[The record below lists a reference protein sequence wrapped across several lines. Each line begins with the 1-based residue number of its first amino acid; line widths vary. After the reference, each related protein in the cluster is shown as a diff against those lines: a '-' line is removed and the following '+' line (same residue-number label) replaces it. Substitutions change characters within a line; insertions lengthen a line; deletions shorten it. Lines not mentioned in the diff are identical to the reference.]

1 MALIFWDFTG
11 EWDYIDYT
19 STQYNVP
26 EPSRIKKKKANI
38 FIRLKWLM
46 MILMWKF
53 KNRKWN
59 KCRQKIRSLDRYKY
73 ELMKGYRV

>member
-1 MALIFWDFTG
+1 MVLPIFWDFTSEG
-11 EWDYIDYT
+11 CYWDCT
-19 STQYNVP
+19 VSCLP

-73 ELMKGYRV
+73 ELMKGYTV